1 MNASNVLLVT
11 CVETSPLLHFQVNVR
26 PENIVMQEAK
36 VPVYV
41 KLEHSVQCE
50 GHLPQIFV
58 SVVLLDR
65 FVIAK
70 V

>member
-1 MNASNVLLVT
+1 MNVSNVLLVT
-11 CVETSPLLHFQVNVR
+11 CVETSPLLHFRVNVR
-26 PENIVMQEAK
+26 QENIVMQEAK

-41 KLEHSVQCE
+41 KLEHLVQCE
-50 GHLPQIFV
+50 AHLPQIFA
-58 SVVLLDR
+58 SVVSLDR